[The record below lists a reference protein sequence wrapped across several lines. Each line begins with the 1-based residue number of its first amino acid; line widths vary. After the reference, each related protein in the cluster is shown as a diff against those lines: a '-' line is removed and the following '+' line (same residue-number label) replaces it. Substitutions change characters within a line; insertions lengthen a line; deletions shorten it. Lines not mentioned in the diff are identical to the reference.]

1 MNNPKELRYSKSHEW
16 VKLDGE
22 TALVGITDFA
32 QNELGDLVFIN
43 LPNVGDAVAK
53 GEAFADVESVKAVS
67 DIISPISGTVAEVN
81 EELGDAP
88 ERINQDAYAAW
99 IVRMSDL
106 SDMDELLN
114 AEEYETFLKEE
125 G

>member
-1 MNNPKELRYSKSHEW
+1 MNVPNELRYSKSHEW
-16 VKLDGE
+16 VKMEGD

-43 LPNVGDAVAK
+43 LPNVGDVVARD
-53 GEAFADVESVKAVS
+53 EAFADVESVKAVS

-88 ERINQDAYAAW
+88 ERINEDAYAAW
-99 IVRMSDL
+99 IVRLSDL
-106 SDMDELLN
+106 SDLDDLLS
-114 AEEYETFLKEE
+114 AQEYEAFIKEE

>member
-1 MNNPKELRYSKSHEW
+1 MNVPNELRYSKSHEW
-16 VKLDGE
+16 VKMEGD

-43 LPNVGDAVAK
+43 LPNVGDVVAK
-53 GEAFADVESVKAVS
+53 DEAFADVESVKAVS

-88 ERINQDAYAAW
+88 ERINEDAYAAW
-99 IVRMSDL
+99 IVRLSDL
-106 SDMDELLN
+106 SDLDDLLS
-114 AEEYETFLKEE
+114 AQEYEAFIKEE